1 MNTPKFSTLTA
12 KEALRFTKMHGIG
25 NDYVYI
31 DCTNG
36 IPSNLSDLSIFLSD
50 RHKGIGGDGIILICQ
65 SEIADFKMRI
75 FNADGS
81 EAKMCGNGSRCV
93 GKYVYDFGLTD
104 KLQLTL
110 ETLSGVKYLTLH
122 PGQTGEIE
130 SVTVDMGAPCLEPEA
145 IPVIAENNQN
155 IPVVIYDQTFY
166 LTAVSMGNPHGVI
179 FVDDLDQVDIHG
191 VGRQLEIHP
200 MWPDRAN
207 IEFAQVISPTEI
219 KMRVWERGS
228 GETMACGTGACAT
241 AVAAS
246 LLGLTQKENVTIH
259 LLGGD
264 LCISQN
270 PENKHVM
277 MTGPATTVFSGEIN
291 LPQHLF

>member
-1 MNTPKFSTLTA
+1 MNTPKFSTLRAT
-12 KEALRFTKMHGIG
+12 ESIRFTKMHGIG

-31 DCTNG
+31 DCTKG
-36 IPSNLSDLSIFLSD
+36 SPSNLSDLSIFMSD
-50 RHKGIGGDGIILICQ
+50 RHKGIGSDGIILICP

-122 PGQTGEIE
+122 PGESGKIE
-130 SVTVDMGAPCLEPEA
+130 SVTVDMGAPCLEPA
-145 IPVIAENNQN
+145 SIPVIAANNKQ
-155 IPVVIYDQTFY
+155 IPVTINGKDFS

-179 FVDDLDQVDIHG
+179 FVDNLDNVDIHG
-191 VGRQLEIHP
+191 IGSQLEVHP

-207 IEFAQVISPTEI
+207 IEFAQVINSQEI
-219 KMRVWERGS
+219 RMRVWERGS

-241 AVAAS
+241 AVAAK
-246 LLGLTQKENVTIH
+246 LLGLAQKENVTIH

-264 LCISQN
+264 LSITQN
-270 PENKHVM
+270 PENGHVM
-277 MTGPATTVFSGEIN
+277 MTGPATTVFTGEIEIPQN
-291 LPQHLF
+291 LY